1 MANER
6 ERERK
11 QEAHHRP
18 CFVKVG
24 PLPFLISRTMKIFSA
39 LFLGLCACDAL
50 RIDAGKSVSRRAAIG
65 GAILPALFVAPAFAK
80 YRPSL
85 AEMKGFGSSP
95 IVDEMKEAQPVKTE
109 LTHAQLV
116 SNSCEMQVRACVPE
130 SAGFA

>member
-1 MANER
+1 MNVNVNVNKKPTIDLASS
-6 ERERK
+6 K
-11 QEAHHRP
+11 SGLSYLH
-18 CFVKVG
+18 F
-24 PLPFLISRTMKIFSA
+24 ISRTMKIFSA

>member
-1 MANER
+1 MNVNVNVNKKPTIDLASSTSGL
-6 ERERK
+6 
-11 QEAHHRP
+11 
-18 CFVKVG
+18 C
-24 PLPFLISRTMKIFSA
+24 PFISRTMKIFSA